1 MYLPSYSILEEI
13 GGCSKSFN
21 GHDKAFLFVFVFAF
35 VFAFI
40 LCLSSKK
47 ESKCGVQWL
56 IYWIW
61 QCGGG
66 DRHPPPIA
74 HVLGSTH
81 IVLLYMLIMMIMM
94 MMLMMM
100 VMMMMIVRMSLLA
113 TMYIYDSID
122 HKDDVWWLLSAVRKL
137 MLMKKGPEMN
147 RFQDVTVKHTNN
159 STLLLMHQIP
169 KTEKYKISQQLLS
182 FQGATMQKYVFQ
194 IILHYS
200 WLESRSNMVIMEVF
214 QGNGTEKNWS

>member
-1 MYLPSYSILEEI
+1 MYLPSYSILEET
-13 GGCSKSFN
+13 GGCSGSFS
-21 GHDKAFLFVFVFAF
+21 GYDKAFLFVFVFAF

-81 IVLLYMLIMMIMM
+81 IVLLYMLIMMMM
-94 MMLMMM
+94 MMMMIEI
-100 VMMMMIVRMSLLA
+100 VMIVRMSLLA

-137 MLMKKGPEMN
+137 MLMRKGPEMN

-159 STLLLMHQIP
+159 STLLLREGVNRKKNVFFRALPELPTPPPHDP
-169 KTEKYKISQQLLS
+169 NSGNLVLFFRKSKFKIWKS
-182 FQGATMQKYVFQ
+182 V
-194 IILHYS
+194 
-200 WLESRSNMVIMEVF
+200 
-214 QGNGTEKNWS
+214 

>member
-1 MYLPSYSILEEI
+1 MYLPSYSILEET
-13 GGCSKSFN
+13 GGCSGSFS
-21 GHDKAFLFVFVFAF
+21 GYDKAFLFVFVFAF

-81 IVLLYMLIMMIMM
+81 IVLLYMLIMMMM
-94 MMLMMM
+94 MMMMIEI
-100 VMMMMIVRMSLLA
+100 VMIVRMSLLA

-137 MLMKKGPEMN
+137 MLMKRDRKWTDSKTWLSN
-147 RFQDVTVKHTNN
+147 IQTIQHCCLCTKYQKLKNIKSHN
-159 STLLLMHQIP
+159 SFCHS
-169 KTEKYKISQQLLS
+169 K
-182 FQGATMQKYVFQ
+182 A
-194 IILHYS
+194 
-200 WLESRSNMVIMEVF
+200 
-214 QGNGTEKNWS
+214 